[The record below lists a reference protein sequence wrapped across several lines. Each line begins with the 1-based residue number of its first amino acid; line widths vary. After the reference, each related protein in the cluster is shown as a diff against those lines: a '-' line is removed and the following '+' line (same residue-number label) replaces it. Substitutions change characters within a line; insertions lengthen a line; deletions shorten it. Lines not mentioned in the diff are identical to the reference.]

1 MITTVEF
8 EMITSTSL
16 SNLGTGKSAA
26 KSAMQYLLDSTL
38 TYETTAWLVGNITYV
53 HSYLSPSSLGSL
65 SALPEVAK
73 RTYFMWNQIFSLKIE
88 KCLELRLNQLFVVEW
103 IKNEFS
109 LLLLVWF

>member
-38 TYETTAWLVGNITYV
+38 TYETTA
-53 HSYLSPSSLGSL
+53 
-65 SALPEVAK
+65 
-73 RTYFMWNQIFSLKIE
+73 
-88 KCLELRLNQLFVVEW
+88 
-103 IKNEFS
+103 
-109 LLLLVWF
+109 